1 MTLARRNAILFAAPA
16 LVVTIAWWFFVWGA
30 RTNAVA
36 DAVEQQDAIA
46 TELIGLRNAVSKA
59 KEYESDP
66 VAAADFARLR
76 TALPERTELSA
87 FLLHNEEAARAA
99 FVSIQ
104 SVSPDDVETAE
115 LPSPE
120 GLEST
125 KVTITVVGEASSV
138 FDYVQRVQTLARSTT
153 IDRLE
158 ILRVEG
164 TAFEATID
172 IRIFEQG

>member
-1 MTLARRNAILFAAPA
+1 MSLARRNAILLVAPA
-16 LVVTIAWWFFVWGA
+16 LVVAIAWWFFVWGA
-30 RTNAVA
+30 GNAAVA
-36 DAVEQQDAIA
+36 AAVEQQDAVSM
-46 TELIGLRNAVSKA
+46 EVIGLGNAVSKA
-59 KEYESDP
+59 KKYESDP

-76 TALPERTELSA
+76 TALPERTDLSA

-104 SVSPDDVETAE
+104 AVTPDEVETE
-115 LPSPE
+115 LPSPD

-125 KVTITVVGEASSV
+125 KVTITVVGEPSSV
-138 FDYVQRVQTLARSTT
+138 FDYVERVQTLARSTT

-164 TAFEATID
+164 TALEATLD
-172 IRIFEQG
+172 IRIFEQR